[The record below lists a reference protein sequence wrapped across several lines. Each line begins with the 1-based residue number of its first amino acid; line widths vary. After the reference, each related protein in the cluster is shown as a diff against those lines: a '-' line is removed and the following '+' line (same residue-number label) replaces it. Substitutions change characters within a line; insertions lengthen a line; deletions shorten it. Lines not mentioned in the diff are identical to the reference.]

1 MNDDPRT
8 QKEIQST
15 TSVQSTCQL
24 PGTKY
29 RIRESHLGG
38 TKRGDPLR
46 NRTPEM
52 NKELS
57 MKNLMYQ
64 KEKNKAK
71 KEEKKRKTQTSGPQ
85 RWGRKD
91 LQRKKSQ
98 WRTGFQVR
106 VWI

>member
-64 KEKNKAK
+64 KEKKQGKKKTEK
-71 KEEKKRKTQTSGPQ
+71 KEKPKLQGHNGGGEKIFKEKKVSGEQ
-85 RWGRKD
+85 DFR
-91 LQRKKSQ
+91 
-98 WRTGFQVR
+98 
-106 VWI
+106 